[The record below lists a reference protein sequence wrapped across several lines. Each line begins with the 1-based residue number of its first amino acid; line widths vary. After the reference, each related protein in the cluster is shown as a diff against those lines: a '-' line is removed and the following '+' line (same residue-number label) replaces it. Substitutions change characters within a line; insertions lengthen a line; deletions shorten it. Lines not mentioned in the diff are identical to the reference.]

1 MKLKNVDK
9 NIAETILNEIL
20 DTGPTVT
27 FKDIGECRQV
37 PYMYNKFIMENL
49 EITNGL
55 NEVNLFK
62 TTDILYTGTRRYLY

>member
-9 NIAETILNEIL
+9 NIVEIILNEIL
-20 DTGPTVT
+20 DIGFIVI

-37 PYMYNKFIMENL
+37 SYMYNKFIMENL
-49 EITNGL
+49 EIINGL

-62 TTDILYTGTRRYLY
+62 IIDIFYIRRYLY